1 VTIWVA
7 NKPVVL
13 AIHDEQ
19 IAEHGGR
26 PGLLDIALLESA
38 LARPQQRE
46 AYGESEPDIAAL
58 AAAYAFGIAKN
69 HAFVEGNKR
78 TSSVVTRTFLVLNG
92 YDITADDLT
101 RLEVWDQLTDGRMSE
116 EECAEWLWKNIV
128 KF

>member
-7 NKPVVL
+7 KTVVL

-19 IAEHGGR
+19 IAEHGGLSGIR
-26 PGLLDIALLESA
+26 DKNLLESA
-38 LARPQQRE
+38 LARPAQLQ
-46 AYGESEPDIAAL
+46 AYGEPAPDIAAL

-116 EECAEWLWKNIV
+116 EECAEWLRKNIIRL
-128 KF
+128 